1 MHRLIDFSLRNKFL
15 VLVFTAVLVGFGVR
29 AMLRLPIDAVPDV
42 TPNQVLVL
50 TRAPGLG
57 PVEVERFITFPVE
70 TAMSGLPGITDIR
83 SVSRFG
89 LSAVYIYFE
98 ENLDLYFVRRLVM
111 ERLPDARE
119 AIPAGLGTPSM
130 GPISSGLGEIFQ
142 FEVRGEGLSLMDLR
156 SVLEWDIAFK
166 LRSVPGVVEVNS
178 YGGELKTYEVQI
190 DPDKLV
196 SYNISLESVFEALE
210 GNNANAGG
218 AYLER
223 AQEQYVIRGEGL
235 VETIADIDN
244 IVVAARNGTPIYV
257 KNLGKT
263 VLAPQVRQGA
273 VTRDGR
279 GEVVTGVVMML
290 MGENARVVADRV
302 KAELEV
308 IKDSLPKGVTV
319 DAYYDRTDL
328 VRRTI
333 NTVAKNLV
341 EGGILVVAVLLLML
355 GNVRGGLMVA
365 AAIPLSMLVAFTGMV
380 AAGLSGNLMSLGAID
395 FGLIVDGSVVM
406 IENIVRRLGEARAP
420 GQSKDDVIRDAG
432 REVARPVFFA
442 VLIIIIV
449 YLPILTLEG
458 VEGKM
463 FRPMALTVVFALIGS
478 LALALTLMP
487 VLASIG
493 FKETTGEH
501 EPRLVRWLKD
511 RYRPWLHRTVARP
524 LYTASI
530 AAAIFVAS
538 MVLVPFMGGEFIPK
552 LDEGS
557 VALQAWRLPSVSLS
571 ESLKSTTLIERT
583 LKQFPE
589 VVTVVSRTGQAEIPT
604 DPMGVETSDI
614 YVILK
619 DHGEWTTAATKE
631 GLVAAFN
638 EALEREVPGTV
649 LSYSQPIELRVQELI
664 AGVRSDLAITLFGED
679 LDELRRVGADIARVV
694 SAVPGAADVKLEQTT
709 GLPFLR
715 VKIRRDEIA
724 RYGINAAQV
733 LDVVEA
739 MGGRTVGEV
748 LEGQRRFDIQV
759 RFTPESR
766 SDVERIRSLKVAD
779 PQGRMIPLSQLAD
792 IVIEEG
798 PAQITR
804 ENIHRRIAVEANVRG
819 TDLASFVADVQRA
832 VSTQVT
838 LPTGYYVEYGGQFE
852 NLQRASSRL
861 LLVVPVALFLIFVL
875 LYTTFGAVR
884 PALLIYF
891 NIPIAATGGIVALML
906 RGMPFSISAAVGFIA
921 LFGVAVLNGVVMV
934 SYFIELR
941 RHGRSVEDAVL
952 DGAELRLRPVLMTA
966 LVAGLGFVP
975 MALSSGAGAEVQRP
989 LATVVIGGLV
999 TSTALTLLVLP
1010 ALYRWFESER
1020 MEVRG

>member
-1 MHRLIDFSLRNKFL
+1 
-15 VLVFTAVLVGFGVR
+15 
-29 AMLRLPIDAVPDV
+29 
-42 TPNQVLVL
+42 
-50 TRAPGLG
+50 
-57 PVEVERFITFPVE
+57 
-70 TAMSGLPGITDIR
+70 
-83 SVSRFG
+83 
-89 LSAVYIYFE
+89 
-98 ENLDLYFVRRLVM
+98 
-111 ERLPDARE
+111 
-119 AIPAGLGTPSM
+119 
-130 GPISSGLGEIFQ
+130 
-142 FEVRGEGLSLMDLR
+142 
-156 SVLEWDIAFK
+156 
-166 LRSVPGVVEVNS
+166 
-178 YGGELKTYEVQI
+178 
-190 DPDKLV
+190 
-196 SYNISLESVFEALE
+196 
-210 GNNANAGG
+210 
-218 AYLER
+218 
-223 AQEQYVIRGEGL
+223 
-235 VETIADIDN
+235 
-244 IVVAARNGTPIYV
+244 
-257 KNLGKT
+257 
-263 VLAPQVRQGA
+263 
-273 VTRDGR
+273 
-279 GEVVTGVVMML
+279 
-290 MGENARVVADRV
+290 
-302 KAELEV
+302 
-308 IKDSLPKGVTV
+308 
-319 DAYYDRTDL
+319 
-328 VRRTI
+328 
-333 NTVAKNLV
+333 
-341 EGGILVVAVLLLML
+341 
-355 GNVRGGLMVA
+355 
-365 AAIPLSMLVAFTGMV
+365 
-380 AAGLSGNLMSLGAID
+380 
-395 FGLIVDGSVVM
+395 
-406 IENIVRRLGEARAP
+406 
-420 GQSKDDVIRDAG
+420 
-432 REVARPVFFA
+432 
-442 VLIIIIV
+442 
-449 YLPILTLEG
+449 
-458 VEGKM
+458 
-463 FRPMALTVVFALIGS
+463 
-478 LALALTLMP
+478 
-487 VLASIG
+487 
-493 FKETTGEH
+493 
-501 EPRLVRWLKD
+501 
-511 RYRPWLHRTVARP
+511 VARP
-524 LYTASI
+524 LHTASI

-571 ESLKSTTLIERT
+571 ESLKSTTLIEKT

-619 DHGEWTTAATKE
+619 DHYEWTTAATKE

-638 EALEREVPGTV
+638 EALEREVPGNV

-733 LDVVEA
+733 LDVVQA

-792 IVIEEG
+792 IVTEEG

-819 TDLASFVADVQRA
+819 TDLASFVAAVQRA

-941 RHGRSVEDAVL
+941 RQGLGVDEAVMT
-952 DGAELRLRPVLMTA
+952 GAELRLRPVLMTA

-999 TSTALTLLVLP
+999 TSTTLTLLVLP
-1010 ALYRWFESER
+1010 ALYRWFESDR